1 MTAWV
6 EVSAWYNRWFVCVR
20 ELQNF
25 DGMHEGIRLV
35 RITLSTN

>member
-6 EVSAWYNRWFVCVR
+6 EVSAWYRYWHVCVR

-25 DGMHEGIRLV
+25 DGMHEGIKLV
-35 RITLSTN
+35 RIILSKN